1 MDFQSQTNIFAIF
14 RHFLRF
20 REFDSW
26 IIEKI
31 CRKLKLKYKFKY
43 DINAILSDLIYARI
57 LEPSSK
63 RSSFKTASGFLEKPY
78 SQDAIE
84 ACKPG
89 DIIYVFMELD
99 DQHVHFTIRNPSRV
113 SYSPSEMSN
122 FFKKGYTTKQD
133 VDSNLKRGFGLYSLS
148 HNIKKDMASF
158 LQIAS
163 NLMRFI
169 GLSLKWYY
177 DFGQYFLKYYRKRV

>member
-1 MDFQSQTNIFAIF
+1 M
-14 RHFLRF
+14 
-20 REFDSW
+20 
-26 IIEKI
+26 
-31 CRKLKLKYKFKY
+31 
-43 DINAILSDLIYARI
+43 
-57 LEPSSK
+57 
-63 RSSFKTASGFLEKPY
+63 
-78 SQDAIE
+78 
-84 ACKPG
+84 
-89 DIIYVFMELD
+89 FMELD

-169 GLSLKWYY
+169 GLSLK
-177 DFGQYFLKYYRKRV
+177 